1 MAKTDSFAG
10 VKIPRSPV
18 YGMNSMVVSGHSQA
32 SIAGLRILERGGS
45 LVDAMIATSAAL
57 SVVLPHAT
65 SLGGDAFILYHDAKE
80 GRTHGMNAS
89 GHAPAGAT
97 LEAYKDGIPL
107 RGPLAASV
115 PGMIRGWERMH
126 ARYGKLAWADLM
138 EDAIG
143 LAEVQP
149 LSRVLAAALHLFR
162 ADIEADP
169 GLRAI
174 YYPDGE
180 PLPAGALVRQPAL
193 ARSLRLIAEQ
203 GSKVVYEG
211 EIAAS
216 IGAYSQACGGV
227 MTAEDFAGYEPEW
240 VTPLEGGYRGLTV
253 QVMPPN
259 SYGVLM
265 LMQLG
270 ALDGID
276 SAELAG
282 DDATRLAYFMRA
294 QRAVF
299 AEGRHLIAD
308 PRTNPVPV
316 EDMLGAAMTARL
328 QAATRGETAMAG
340 AAAHPAGGTS
350 CITLADGAGNGIS
363 VVQSVFH
370 VFGGAFLDPGTG
382 FHMNNRMTGFSID
395 PGHAG
400 VLAPGKRPA
409 HTLNPVVVLDGAEL
423 RYLMTTPGGP
433 SQTLSHVQVLSNLV
447 DRGIELTAAI
457 EAPRWS
463 INLDGETLL
472 DEAFLEGVAEA
483 LTAQGFPVKRAAGA
497 SYFGSVKMIERR
509 ADGVLLGAADTRR
522 EAYAVGA

>member
-1 MAKTDSFAG
+1 MARQDSFAG
-10 VKIPRSPV
+10 VTIPRSPV
-18 YGMNSMVVSGHSQA
+18 YGMNAMVVSGHSQA
-32 SIAGLRILERGGS
+32 SLSGLRVLERGGS
-45 LVDAMIATSAAL
+45 LIDATIAASATL

-115 PGMIRGWERMH
+115 PGMVRGWERMH
-126 ARYGKLAWADLM
+126 QRYGRLAWADLM
-138 EDAIG
+138 EDAIR
-143 LAEVQP
+143 LAEAHPV
-149 LSRVLAAALHLFR
+149 SRVLAAALHLFR
-162 ADIEADP
+162 DDVEADP

-180 PLPAGALVRQPAL
+180 PLPAGAIVRQPAL
-193 ARSLRLIAEQ
+193 ARSLRLIAGH
-203 GSKVVYEG
+203 GSKIVYEG

-216 IGAYSQACGGV
+216 IGAYSQARGGV
-227 MTAEDFAGYEPEW
+227 IAAGDFSGYEPEW
-240 VTPLEGGYRGLTV
+240 VAPLEGGYRGLTV
-253 QVMPPN
+253 RVMPPN

-265 LMQLG
+265 LMQLN

-276 SAELAG
+276 PADLAA
-282 DDATRLAYFMRA
+282 DDAARLACFMRT

-299 AEGRHLIAD
+299 AEGRRLIAD
-308 PRTNPVPV
+308 PRTDPVPV
-316 EDMLGAAMTARL
+316 DDMLGPAMTARL
-328 QAATRGETAMAG
+328 RAAARGETAMAG

-350 CITLADGAGNGIS
+350 CIVLADGEGNGVS

-382 FHMNNRMTGFSID
+382 FHMNNRMTGFSTD
-395 PGHAG
+395 PSHAG
-400 VLAPGKRPA
+400 ALAPGKRPA
-409 HTLNPVVVLDGAEL
+409 HTLNPVVILDGREL

-433 SQTLSHVQVLSNLV
+433 SQTLSHVQVLCNLV

-463 INLDGETLL
+463 INLDGESLL
-472 DEAFLEGVAEA
+472 DEAFPDDIADRLA
-483 LTAQGFPVKRAAGA
+483 AQGLPVKRAAGA
-497 SYFGSVKMIERR
+497 AYFGSVKMIERR
-509 ADGVLLGAADTRR
+509 PDRVLLGAADTRR